1 MVKTALV
8 IAPHADDETFGCGGT
23 IAKMTDQGIQVDLL
37 LGSLGYDKDSLQV
50 REQELQKAI
59 EILGISKYNVITNL
73 GAERYQD
80 KVPQY
85 NLIDAIES
93 VIRIR
98 QYDVV
103 FIPYPSHHQDH
114 IAVHQACLAALRPGT
129 FQPNMILM
137 YEYTYPTW
145 VVPDQYNGRMFVDIT
160 TTIAR
165 KAMAIDAYKSQL
177 RRQYSPVSV
186 RSAIVMASARG
197 LSIQVQFAEMFYVIQ
212 MKNIL

>member
-114 IAVHQACLAALRPGT
+114 IAVHQA
-129 FQPNMILM
+129 
-137 YEYTYPTW
+137 
-145 VVPDQYNGRMFVDIT
+145 
-160 TTIAR
+160 
-165 KAMAIDAYKSQL
+165 
-177 RRQYSPVSV
+177 
-186 RSAIVMASARG
+186 
-197 LSIQVQFAEMFYVIQ
+197 
-212 MKNIL
+212 